1 MSRNQRIL
9 LAVIILCIGL
19 GVGLLLSPKLSHA
32 PFEEA
37 SSSSDSVVISP
48 EALVF
53 QTAFETELAV
63 VYGSS
68 TKGFE
73 PEKLLQV
80 FPGLKAEDFN
90 GVEAVI
96 GRYEYSNGTTTYT
109 NNQITDAT
117 ADDIS
122 PKGYEVLRSNLYQ
135 RLNLDS
141 TVEVGIVLEQVM
153 KDSRVDAP
161 TANACQLDA
170 KICPDGSAVGR
181 EGTECEFAAC
191 PDSVA
196 SSQIVCTDEQREV
209 NACIELY
216 APVCASVEVQCVT
229 TPCNPIPETFSN
241 GCFACANKQVKS
253 YVEGECPT
261 PVL

>member
-1 MSRNQRIL
+1 MSRNHRVL
-9 LAVIILCIGL
+9 LAVTILCIGL
-19 GVGLLLSPKLSHA
+19 GVGVLLTPKLSHA
-32 PFEEA
+32 PYEEA
-37 SSSSDSVVISP
+37 VSLSDSSTASP
-48 EALVF
+48 ETLTF
-53 QTAFETELAV
+53 KTAFEAELAL

-80 FPGLKAEDFN
+80 FPGLKAEDFS

-122 PKGYEVLRSNLYQ
+122 LKGYEVLRSNLYQ
-135 RLNLDS
+135 RLNLDTS
-141 TVEVGIVLEQVM
+141 VEVGIVLEQIM
-153 KDSRVDAP
+153 EDSSADTP
-161 TANACQLDA
+161 TANACPLDA

-181 EGTECEFAAC
+181 EGADCAFAAC
-191 PDSVA
+191 PSA
-196 SSQIVCTDEQREV
+196 STSETVCTDEQREV
-209 NACIELY
+209 HACIELY

-229 TPCNPIPETFSN
+229 TPCNPIPQTFSN
-241 GCFACANKQVKS
+241 GCFACANKQVTS
-253 YVEGECPT
+253 YVEGECRALT
-261 PVL
+261 Q